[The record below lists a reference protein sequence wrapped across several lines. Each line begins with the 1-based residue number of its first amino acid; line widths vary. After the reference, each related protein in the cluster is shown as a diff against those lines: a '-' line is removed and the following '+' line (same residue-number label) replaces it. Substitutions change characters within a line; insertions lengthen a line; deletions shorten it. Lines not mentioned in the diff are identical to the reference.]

1 MEIVVVKNEK
11 DYLEIEIN
19 GEEYG
24 LVNILK
30 ELLLE
35 DGKVEFAAFRMDHPQ
50 AASPVLLIRTAEGS
64 PISALKAA
72 VKKLKKQATDFKDAV
87 KDAKKPKSRKD

>member
-11 DYLEIEIN
+11 DYLEIEIK

-24 LVNILK
+24 FANMIK

-35 DGKVEFAAFRMDHPQ
+35 DSKVEFAAFRMDHPQ
-50 AASPVLLIRTAEGS
+50 AASPVLMVRTGEGT
-64 PISALKAA
+64 PLTALKTA
-72 VKKLKKQATDFKDAV
+72 VRRLKKLSADFKDAV
-87 KDAKKPKSRKD
+87 KEAKKPKSK

>member
-1 MEIVVVKNEK
+1 MEIVVVKSEK
-11 DYLEIEIN
+11 DYLEIEIK

-24 LVNILK
+24 LVNMLK

-50 AASPVLLIRTAEGS
+50 AASPVLMIRTSDGS
-64 PISALKAA
+64 PLSALKSA
-72 VKKLKKQATDFKDAV
+72 VKRLKKQATDFKDAV
-87 KDAKKPKSRKD
+87 KEAKKPRSK